1 MKNISD
7 VFKRIE
13 KHAEK
18 AVKEKLAKGVS
29 RLYKEIVDRTPVDS
43 ANLRKNWEINWGNG
57 FNNVS
62 GSYEAVIKNSID
74 SELYV
79 LGNDIEIRNQTPYAY
94 YVEYGKIGGN
104 RFSKQ
109 APAGMMRVSA
119 MKFSQYLNS
128 R

>member
-1 MKNISD
+1 MKNIKE

-13 KHAEK
+13 KQAED
-18 AVKEKLAKGVS
+18 AVKKKLSKAVS

-43 ANLRKNWEINWGNG
+43 GNLHRNWEINWGNG

-62 GSYEAVIKNSID
+62 GNFPDVIKNAID
-74 SELYV
+74 SAAYR
-79 LGNDIEIRNQTPYAY
+79 LGDTIEIRNQTSYAY

-109 APAGMMRVSA
+109 APAGMVRVSV
-119 MKFSQYLNS
+119 MKFKQFLL
-128 R
+128 